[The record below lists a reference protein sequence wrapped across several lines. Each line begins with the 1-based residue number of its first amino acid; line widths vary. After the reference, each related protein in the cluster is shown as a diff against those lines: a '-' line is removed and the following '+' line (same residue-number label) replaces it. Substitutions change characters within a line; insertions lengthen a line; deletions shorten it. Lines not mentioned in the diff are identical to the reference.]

1 MQGPVDEGLHYFHI
15 MSSCFSIFAT
25 VEHYACMVDLLGCAG
40 HLQEAEHLIMRMSC
54 EPNTAVWM
62 ALLGACKSHGNVEM
76 GECVAKQATQ
86 IGPGNAFY
94 RRQQVS
100 DPKMPCEPNADLW
113 MVLLGACRSHHN
125 VERGQHVAKQALVGG
140 GFLSLSKGR
149 MCEHYEFDDVCKV
162 ASELTG
168 CLLPTVR

>member
-1 MQGPVDEGLHYFHI
+1 
-15 MSSCFSIFAT
+15 
-25 VEHYACMVDLLGCAG
+25 MVDLLGCAG
-40 HLQEAEHLIMRMSC
+40 HLQEAEHLIMTMSC
-54 EPNTAVWM
+54 EPNIAVWM

-100 DPKMPCEPNADLW
+100 DPKMACEPNADLW

-125 VERGQHVAKQALVGG
+125 VA
-140 GFLSLSKGR
+140 
-149 MCEHYEFDDVCKV
+149 FDDSWK
-162 ASELTG
+162 EL
-168 CLLPTVR
+168 PP